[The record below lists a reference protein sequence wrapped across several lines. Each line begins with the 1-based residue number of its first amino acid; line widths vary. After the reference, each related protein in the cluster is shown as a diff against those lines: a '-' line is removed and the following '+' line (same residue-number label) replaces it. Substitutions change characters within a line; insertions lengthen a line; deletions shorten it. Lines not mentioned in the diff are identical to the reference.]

1 MNKIDVLSD
10 TTWQSQLTTVIASHK
25 TGVVIVLRCQF
36 YLLKTN
42 DLNLSQNAWKGK
54 MKSILTF
61 IRCREFEYLSRKK
74 VSYDPHIV
82 FTWPNTGTVVD

>member
-1 MNKIDVLSD
+1 MNKIDVFSD

-36 YLLKTN
+36 YLLKTY

-61 IRCREFEYLSRKK
+61 IRCRELEYLSRKT
-74 VSYDPHIV
+74 YDPHIV

>member
-61 IRCREFEYLSRKK
+61 INVGNLSIYQEKK

>member
-36 YLLKTN
+36 YLLKLN
-42 DLNLSQNAWKGK
+42 DLNLSLK
-54 MKSILTF
+54 MHEKE
-61 IRCREFEYLSRKK
+61 RWNLS
-74 VSYDPHIV
+74 
-82 FTWPNTGTVVD
+82 WLL